1 MMLLDRHFNSSSSR
15 NIALENGIG
24 STPLWFQVTGLYGMT
39 LLRERVNFQ
48 VSRKRSFARAP
59 NPPSTFAKFP
69 IKVAT
74 MCPHGNRERVLFDTN
89 RSEMSRGRRKVSVK
103 SVGSRIA
110 QDQGP
115 GGFPGW
121 GFTFRYW
128 RL

>member
-1 MMLLDRHFNSSSSR
+1 
-15 NIALENGIG
+15 
-24 STPLWFQVTGLYGMT
+24 MT

-89 RSEMSRGRRKVSVK
+89 RSEMSRGRRKVS
-103 SVGSRIA
+103 GPEIA

-128 RL
+128 RLPAPDDSHEAAPIAHDVRVDRPGLEVISKLGY